1 MVIISIINYIVHIH
15 DINYITI
22 CNFFTSFIQIFTN
35 FIYYLI
41 LYSLFLIFFF
51 FLIYHFFY

>member
-22 CNFFTSFIQIFTN
+22 CNFFTSFIQICTN
-35 FIYYLI
+35 SIYYLI
-41 LYSLFLIFFF
+41 LYSFF
-51 FLIYHFFY
+51 